1 MNPSL
6 SKLLNRIKDEKLR
19 GKVSEFLEDSISV
32 EIGGKTYAGMPLH
45 ESPAARFR
53 HHSYPSGL
61 LAHILSSTRI
71 ALTMCDSVEKIYRGE
86 VNRDMVI
93 AGLILHDILKPLVY
107 EEKGD
112 RTYRHSPLGEK
123 VDHLTLV
130 TSELIRRGFPLELIH
145 IVASHH
151 GEAGPVT
158 PKTVEA
164 LICHLA
170 DWADSQMN
178 GEVLKA
184 AKYLV
189 REVTG
194 EFWEKMDSKT
204 AFDIVHS
211 KVSHGWNGL
220 RETIEEKRQGGEDK
234 ALRKKDK

>member
-1 MNPSL
+1 MKPSL
-6 SKLLNRIKDEKLR
+6 RNLVNRIKDEKLR
-19 GKVSEFLEDSISV
+19 RKVSEFLEDSISV
-32 EIGGKTYAGMPLH
+32 EIGGKTYVGMPLQ

-61 LAHILSSTRI
+61 FAHILSSTRI
-71 ALTMCDSVEKIYRGE
+71 ASTMCDSVEKIYRGK

-123 VDHLTLV
+123 VDHLTLI
-130 TSELIRRGFPLELIH
+130 TSELIKRGFPLELIH

-151 GEAGPVT
+151 GEAGPAT

-170 DWADSQMN
+170 DWTDSQMN

-211 KVSHGWNGL
+211 KASGGWNGL
-220 RETIEEKRQGGEDK
+220 RETIEEIRQGCEDK
-234 ALRKKDK
+234 ASRKKDK